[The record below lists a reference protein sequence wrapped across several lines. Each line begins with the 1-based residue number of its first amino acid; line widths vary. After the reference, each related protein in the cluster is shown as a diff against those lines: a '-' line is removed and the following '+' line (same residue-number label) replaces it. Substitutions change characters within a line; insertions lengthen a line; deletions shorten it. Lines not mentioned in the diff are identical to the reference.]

1 MCDEGGISLKRLLLF
16 TIGIL
21 LVLVSPASAD
31 PGSGDEV
38 EVIVGDCDDGTTIVR
53 AHNTTEQELGYII
66 RINGL
71 LEEQGTLVPDERLE
85 RTYDVPLGESWF
97 VRIRLGLTGEGEY
110 FSAEDTTDRT
120 NCESPSETPSPTT
133 PPTITSTP
141 PPPTVG
147 GGGGSAPGGPTVGGI
162 SGANTTSPATLAFT
176 GPEDDAAWLIAVMVA
191 FLVAG
196 TLALRVASSRSKA
209 TASDSDWTL

>member
-1 MCDEGGISLKRLLLF
+1 MKRLLLF
-16 TIGIL
+16 TVGIL
-21 LVLVSPASAD
+21 LVLVSPVSAD

-53 AHNTTEQELGYII
+53 AHNTTEQELGYVI
-66 RINGL
+66 RIDGR
-71 LEEQGTLVPDERLE
+71 LEEQGTLAPDARVE
-85 RTYDVPLGESWF
+85 RTYDVPLGESRF
-97 VRIRLGLTGEGEY
+97 FRIRLGLTGQGEY

-133 PPTITSTP
+133 PPPTTSTP

-162 SGANTTSPATLAFT
+162 SGTNAASPATLAFT
-176 GPEDDAAWLIAVMVA
+176 GPEEDAPWLIAAMVA
-191 FLVAG
+191 FLVVG
-196 TLALRVASSRSKA
+196 TLALRVVSSRSKV
-209 TASDSDWTL
+209 TASNSDWTL